1 MSLNWKFNLRLKMF
15 ATKATTAAMATLLLA
30 SQTPG
35 FAGSASAAQAEQLT
49 AATTGENEQ
58 LDATSNDV
66 PEGAKISSR
75 QASENI
81 LKLFPL
87 LKKQRS
93 HLHDSIHLIPI
104 HRQNT
109 RRGRSGSR
117 LHKAIIRRDS
127 VELYM
132 QAQGKC

>member
-1 MSLNWKFNLRLKMF
+1 MEVQCTYQNVRNQSNNCSDGN
-15 ATKATTAAMATLLLA
+15 TAACFANTRFCRQRISRA
-30 SQTPG
+30 SR
-35 FAGSASAAQAEQLT
+35 AGERSNN
-49 AATTGENEQ
+49 GENEQ

-81 LKLFPL
+81 LRLFPL

-104 HRQNT
+104 HRQTT
-109 RRGRSGSR
+109 RHGRLDSR
-117 LHKAIIRRDS
+117 LHKAIIHRDS
-127 VELYM
+127 VGLYM

>member
-87 LKKQRS
+87 LKKATISSARF
-93 HLHDSIHLIPI
+93 DSP
-104 HRQNT
+104 NSYPPPEYKAW
-109 RRGRSGSR
+109 RSGSR